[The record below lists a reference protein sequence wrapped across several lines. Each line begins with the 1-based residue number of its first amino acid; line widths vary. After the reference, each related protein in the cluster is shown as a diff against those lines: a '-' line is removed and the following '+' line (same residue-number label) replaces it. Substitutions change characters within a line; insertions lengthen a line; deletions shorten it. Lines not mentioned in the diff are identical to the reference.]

1 MLPPQDKP
9 DQLKPG
15 QALSV
20 TSVTSCTSRRTT
32 PRRTRR
38 RAAAQKIENADVR
51 PHACQPPRGLNA
63 DAVPALRVP
72 TPAGVEAEELG
83 ARDVS
88 ATRCA
93 FHSLQAMAAVN
104 ASSGVPS
111 SVLLPPQDRS
121 LLLTPVH
128 TCDDIHVT

>member
-1 MLPPQDKP
+1 MHLEAHDPKKDEEESSGTK
-9 DQLKPG
+9 
-15 QALSV
+15 
-20 TSVTSCTSRRTT
+20 
-32 PRRTRR
+32 
-38 RAAAQKIENADVR
+38 KIENADVR

-93 FHSLQAMAAVN
+93 FHSLQAMAVPPETRKQIHLTESSPVTRNSTPMGTRTSNPLGLAN
-104 ASSGVPS
+104 A
-111 SVLLPPQDRS
+111 
-121 LLLTPVH
+121 
-128 TCDDIHVT
+128 

>member
-1 MLPPQDKP
+1 MHLEAHDPKKDAEESSGTK
-9 DQLKPG
+9 
-15 QALSV
+15 
-20 TSVTSCTSRRTT
+20 
-32 PRRTRR
+32 
-38 RAAAQKIENADVR
+38 KIENADVR

-128 TCDDIHVT
+128 TCEDIYVSTVDIGVICD